1 MSHFGPLDDDNG
13 FHFSVTECVTWV
25 VILCTNQNLF
35 HLVRYYYMKR
45 RLEKCN
51 WSSEQT
57 EQNRRQ
63 DVGLPQGR
71 LDFDFLSFSHH
82 FNIFLTVGIS
92 LNFCAITLT
101 CTYILTRA
109 FSLPAPDFRSLFILF
124 SLKNYILNLA
134 LSPWL

>member
-63 DVGLPQGR
+63 DGGLPQGR
-71 LDFDFLSFSHH
+71 LDFDLKANMHCFYSALMIGRVVFSVSC
-82 FNIFLTVGIS
+82 FPKYIVG
-92 LNFCAITLT
+92 
-101 CTYILTRA
+101 
-109 FSLPAPDFRSLFILF
+109 
-124 SLKNYILNLA
+124 
-134 LSPWL
+134 